1 MLTSLFRRLKKRIF
15 WRLYLYSLTLLLVVA
30 VGIMAVVYL
39 IDKKTPRQ
47 GAPIRRAELT
57 AAALLPHL
65 EDRPQLQRNID
76 LFQRSLGMN
85 ISVYEG
91 TGLALGAAGSS
102 PPSPLFPVEFS
113 TIHSQSYF
121 LRGTAL
127 YVAVPLDPLSPGGP
141 YLIMGEL
148 SPSGLTRI
156 FFSLLL
162 LFLLLALVSFPVSR
176 TIARPLEKLTACAH
190 RLSQGELMARTDV
203 EREDEL
209 GQLAAAVNDM
219 ASQIEGKI
227 RREKELLG
235 NISHEIRTPLSR
247 IRVALELCE
256 EEGEGRT
263 AALLR
268 SIGGDLEELDGMVED
283 ILLAARLDLAL
294 DNPADRGVIP
304 HREPVIIAEVAARAA
319 ELFSE
324 RYPGHELRLN
334 ISEELPPIAG
344 DPVFLRRT
352 IDNILSNAARHSP
365 PDRGIDLSI
374 SPAGGFVEVEI
385 RDSGSGVDSD
395 DLSRIFDPFFRAG
408 SGVNGRERGVGLGL
422 TLCKRIVEAHG
433 GTIGAS
439 SPPDGGTVVHFS
451 LPSDVAGDPDL
462 G

>member
-1 MLTSLFRRLKKRIF
+1 MLTALYRRLKKRIF

-30 VGIMAVVYL
+30 LGIMAVVYL
-39 IDKKTPRQ
+39 IEGKTPRQ
-47 GAPIRRAELT
+47 GAPVRRAELT
-57 AAALLPHL
+57 AAALLLHI
-65 EDRPQLQRNID
+65 EDRPQLRKSITT
-76 LFQRSLGMN
+76 FQRSLGMN

-91 TGLALGAAGSS
+91 TGLALADAGSS
-102 PPSPLFPVEFS
+102 PPPPLFPAEFS
-113 TIHSQSYF
+113 TLHSQRYF

-156 FFSLLL
+156 LFSLLL

-190 RLSQGELMARTDV
+190 RLSQGELRARTDV
-203 EREDEL
+203 EGEDEF

-219 ASQIEGKI
+219 ASQIEVKI

-247 IRVALELCE
+247 IRVALELCG

-268 SIGGDLEELDGMVED
+268 SIGGDLMELDGMVED

-294 DNPADRGVIP
+294 DIPGGQGVLLR
-304 HREPVIIAEVAARAA
+304 RERVDMAGIAARSTQ
-319 ELFSE
+319 LFSE
-324 RYPGHELRLN
+324 RFPGHRLRLN
-334 ISEELPPIAG
+334 ISEGIPPLSG

-352 IDNILSNAARHSP
+352 IDNILDNAARHSSP
-365 PDRGIDLSI
+365 GKEIGLSI
-374 SPAGGFVEVEI
+374 SLSGGRVEVEI
-385 RDSGSGVDSD
+385 RDDGSGIDSD
-395 DLSRIFDPFFRAG
+395 DLARIFDPFFRAG
-408 SGVNGRERGVGLGL
+408 GGAEGGERGVGLGL
-422 TLCKRIVEAHG
+422 ALCKGIVEAHG
-433 GTIGAS
+433 GTIEAS
-439 SPPDGGTVVHFS
+439 SSPGGGTVLRFS
-451 LPSDVAGDPDL
+451 IPSDLADDSDL